1 MITKTML
8 LIFIILLYFYNLT
21 AQQAI
26 TEGNLLRID
35 ITKND
40 INYNDTLWNWK
51 DIHNWDNEYNNSCLR
66 IFSFNSELYLLTHE
80 SYYHY
85 YFSSGWGNYKI
96 INASSG
102 KENIVRSWGYV
113 LDVIGEPYLS
123 LSNNILITENGFWF
137 LGGIYVCTF
146 FNKNDST
153 YSFYS
158 KSKVDIR
165 LTHVIGKINN
175 DYLIAVRR
183 ELGRNDY
190 DFFLSDLSI
199 TPSIQLDNKIT
210 FDYSGFSNS
219 VPTKIYH
226 LRDSLYLLNL
236 EGAANTYLA
245 SFSNNTIKIIKPLFV
260 NVVNWIFYDD
270 EIIYSE
276 YDSSTNTFGLMKSKF
291 ISATLSFEEKHVV
304 VPGLSFP
311 FVHDNKYIACL
322 RNDSLL
328 VYNHQ
333 ENMLARIYS
342 LKGIKY
348 KSEIFLSAP
357 FLFISQINTITG
369 IEQGKNI
376 PEYYSLSQN
385 YPNPFNP
392 TTIIKYSIPASLNPS
407 KGGTLV
413 SLKVYDVLG
422 REVTTLVNEEKQ
434 PGNYEVKFD
443 GSNISSGVYF
453 YRLQAGSF
461 TETKKFVLI
470 K

>member
-190 DFFLSDLSI
+190 DFFY
-199 TPSIQLDNKIT
+199 Q
-210 FDYSGFSNS
+210 
-219 VPTKIYH
+219 IY
-226 LRDSLYLLNL
+226 
-236 EGAANTYLA
+236 
-245 SFSNNTIKIIKPLFV
+245 
-260 NVVNWIFYDD
+260 
-270 EIIYSE
+270 
-276 YDSSTNTFGLMKSKF
+276 
-291 ISATLSFEEKHVV
+291 
-304 VPGLSFP
+304 
-311 FVHDNKYIACL
+311 
-322 RNDSLL
+322 
-328 VYNHQ
+328 Q
-333 ENMLARIYS
+333 
-342 LKGIKY
+342 
-348 KSEIFLSAP
+348 
-357 FLFISQINTITG
+357 
-369 IEQGKNI
+369 
-376 PEYYSLSQN
+376 
-385 YPNPFNP
+385 
-392 TTIIKYSIPASLNPS
+392 
-407 KGGTLV
+407 
-413 SLKVYDVLG
+413 
-422 REVTTLVNEEKQ
+422 
-434 PGNYEVKFD
+434 
-443 GSNISSGVYF
+443 
-453 YRLQAGSF
+453 
-461 TETKKFVLI
+461 
-470 K
+470 